1 MNSLD
6 KNIQFVKGIGPKKA
20 AKLNKLNIFT
30 IRIYYIIFRDLM
42 KIEVILKRYGN

>member
-20 AKLNKLNIFT
+20 SKLNKLNIFT
-30 IRIYYIIFRDLM
+30 IKDLLYYFPRSL